1 MPAHISKI
9 MDTHDPLHMLAG
21 TGCDWSTVDADDFDP
36 TDLDDLTDEEKRELG
51 LTPPR
56 PRYVPRRAPSWQT
69 TDAESEHL
77 DQPHFASA
85 FGRARWFAVQS
96 LHRAIQ
102 LESDPVEAS
111 RLTMEA
117 AAMEM
122 MDEADLLI
130 DTLKNRDF

>member
-1 MPAHISKI
+1 M
-9 MDTHDPLHMLAG
+9 LHGHGA
-21 TGCDWSTVDADDFDP
+21 DWSTVDLSDF
-36 TDLDDLTDEEKRELG
+36 DLTDLSPDELAELG
-51 LTPPR
+51 LMPAR
-56 PRYVPRRAPSWQT
+56 PRYVPRRAPAWQT

-77 DQPHFASA
+77 DQPHFATA

-96 LHRAIQ
+96 LQRAIM
-102 LESDPVEAS
+102 LEDDPVEAS

-117 AAMEM
+117 AALEM

>member
-1 MPAHISKI
+1 
-9 MDTHDPLHMLAG
+9 MDTRDLSDMLAG
-21 TGCDWSTVDADDFDP
+21 DGADWSTVDLSDF
-36 TDLDDLTDEEKRELG
+36 DLDDLTEDDLAELG
-51 LTPPR
+51 LMPAR
-56 PRYVPRRAPSWQT
+56 PRYLPRRAPAWQT

-77 DQPHFASA
+77 DQPHFASQ
-85 FGRARWFAVQS
+85 FNRVRWFAIQS
-96 LHRAIQ
+96 LQRAIM

>member
-1 MPAHISKI
+1 
-9 MDTHDPLHMLAG
+9 MDTRDLPDMLAG
-21 TGCDWSTVDADDFDP
+21 DGADWSTVDLSDFDP
-36 TDLDDLTDEEKRELG
+36 NDLDDLTDEEKRELG
-51 LTPPR
+51 LMPAR
-56 PRYVPRRAPSWQT
+56 PRYLPRRAPAWQT

-85 FGRARWFAVQS
+85 FGRHRWFAIQS
-96 LHRAIQ
+96 LQRAIM
-102 LESDPVEAS
+102 LETDPVEAS

-130 DTLKNRDF
+130 ADIRNRDF

>member
-1 MPAHISKI
+1 
-9 MDTHDPLHMLAG
+9 MDTLPLPDMLAG
-21 TGCDWSTVDADDFDP
+21 TGCDWSTVDLSDF
-36 TDLDDLTDEEKRELG
+36 DLTDLSPDELAELG

-85 FGRARWFAVQS
+85 FGRARWFALQS

-102 LESDPVEAS
+102 LETDPVEAS

-130 DTLKNRDF
+130 ADIRNRDF